1 MAGARATFQR
11 IAVALIDVPEDRLSA
26 VRAARVETI
35 AKTSRAIGLLQP
47 VNVEALKNGRFRLI
61 AGAKRL
67 AALMK
72 AGEAEIDARVIAAGT
87 LDEAGRRLI
96 EIVENLDR
104 HDLTK
109 LERAEHLVAL
119 KSAHEARFPEA
130 RRGGRRGNQHSGG
143 MVRQSEI
150 FAFSQEAA
158 EMTGLSRRAI
168 EVAVQIVSALSE
180 DSKVRLCGNWLE
192 DHQAGLKLLSEQ
204 KPAVQ
209 ARILDILFAS
219 PPEAASVA
227 DALAL
232 VEGRRLL
239 TTAEKLFASTLGNW
253 SRLSERQR
261 SAFLDTHEAAIRV
274 HARAR
279 GWFR

>member
-1 MAGARATFQR
+1 MPGARATFRR
-11 IAVALIDVPEDRLSA
+11 IAVALIDVPEGRLSA
-26 VRAARVETI
+26 ARAARVETI

-47 VNVEALKNGRFRLI
+47 VNVEAGEDGRFRLI

-67 AALMK
+67 AALIK
-72 AGEAEIDARVIAAGT
+72 AGEAEIDDRVIAAGT

-104 HDLTK
+104 QDLTK

-119 KSAHEARFPEA
+119 KSAHEVRFPDTK
-130 RRGGRRGNQHSGG
+130 RGGRRGNQHSGG
-143 MVRQSEI
+143 VVRQSEI

-168 EVAVQIVSALSE
+168 EVAVQIVSALCE
-180 DSKVRLCGNWLE
+180 DSKVRLRGSWLE

-209 ARILDILFAS
+209 GRILDILFAS

-239 TTAEKLFASTLGNW
+239 STAEKLFASTLGNW

-261 SAFLDTHEAAIRV
+261 ASFLDTHEAAIRA